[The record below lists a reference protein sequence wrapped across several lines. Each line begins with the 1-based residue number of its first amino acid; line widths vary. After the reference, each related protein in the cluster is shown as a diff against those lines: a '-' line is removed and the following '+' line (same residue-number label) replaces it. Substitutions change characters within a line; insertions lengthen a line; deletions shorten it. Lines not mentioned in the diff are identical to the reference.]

1 MTIVSLC
8 TFFIIQIPPP
18 FPFPPMDAYDV
29 VWNSFTSA
37 SHCLRFHLPPIPY
50 DATSYH
56 TVPHHV
62 RLCLY
67 LSFMPSL
74 SIDSVLHAGL
84 CRINLFTFNFSNG
97 FDMWNG
103 KALAFVP
110 ISSSLSPLPM
120 FCMRCTALSFHS
132 LRSSAHF
139 VYLYVCFGTKC
150 VFFPFEH
157 FILLFLFIQC
167 NDSIFHFSN
176 KCVRVEH
183 EQNYIW
189 KTKQMK
195 KAKER
200 DEKSHREM
208 RKKRDRSRTLGIMMI
223 AFWLFGWLVG
233 RAKCRVKLLKCVRA
247 RLFSQSNI
255 IYHQQLRLWNTY
267 SMSQITREFEFSS
280 RIDVH
285 RHRYVIGMHIFFPLR
300 FTWILSHDL
309 VFLVWL
315 CVRCAP
321 PTSLNN
327 RPKLVSAASVQRL
340 CVCLCSM
347 CRKLIHNCLCER
359 CIAFRISS
367 NGTQELLQYELR
379 ELSSQIADDNFIIIN
394 VNRIFRLQ
402 AERKRR
408 RWKWKKAKKMSVLQS
423 SAIFCRQIK

>member
-1 MTIVSLC
+1 MTIVSRC

-37 SHCLRFHLPPIPY
+37 SHCLRFHLPIPY

-74 SIDSVLHAGL
+74 SIDPVLHAGL

-189 KTKQMK
+189 KTKQME

-233 RAKCRVKLLKCVRA
+233 RAKCRDRKTSKVCARTAFQSIKHNLPSAITFVKYLLDE
-247 RLFSQSNI
+247 SNHPGI
-255 IYHQQLRLWNTY
+255 WVLVSYWR
-267 SMSQITREFEFSS
+267 SS
-280 RIDVH
+280 
-285 RHRYVIGMHIFFPLR
+285 
-300 FTWILSHDL
+300 
-309 VFLVWL
+309 
-315 CVRCAP
+315 
-321 PTSLNN
+321 TSLCDWDAHFLSTEVHMNPLTWFSFP
-327 RPKLVSAASVQRL
+327 RLV
-340 CVCLCSM
+340 VCAM
-347 CRKLIHNCLCER
+347 CPSYL
-359 CIAFRISS
+359 F
-367 NGTQELLQYELR
+367 
-379 ELSSQIADDNFIIIN
+379 
-394 VNRIFRLQ
+394 
-402 AERKRR
+402 
-408 RWKWKKAKKMSVLQS
+408 
-423 SAIFCRQIK
+423 

>member
-176 KCVRVEH
+176 ECVRVEH

-189 KTKQMK
+189 QNKTNEKCERK
-195 KAKER
+195 RWKITPGDEKKER
-200 DEKSHREM
+200 SLAHIGNHD
-208 RKKRDRSRTLGIMMI
+208 DCIL
-223 AFWLFGWLVG
+223 AVWLVG
-233 RAKCRVKLLKCVRA
+233 CKSQVSSKTSKVCARTAFQSIKHNLPSAITFVKYLLDE
-247 RLFSQSNI
+247 SNHPGI
-255 IYHQQLRLWNTY
+255 WVLVSYWR
-267 SMSQITREFEFSS
+267 SS
-280 RIDVH
+280 
-285 RHRYVIGMHIFFPLR
+285 
-300 FTWILSHDL
+300 
-309 VFLVWL
+309 
-315 CVRCAP
+315 
-321 PTSLNN
+321 TSLCDWDAHFLSTEIHVNPLTWFSFP
-327 RPKLVSAASVQRL
+327 RLV
-340 CVCLCSM
+340 VCAM
-347 CRKLIHNCLCER
+347 CPSYLP
-359 CIAFRISS
+359 
-367 NGTQELLQYELR
+367 
-379 ELSSQIADDNFIIIN
+379 
-394 VNRIFRLQ
+394 
-402 AERKRR
+402 
-408 RWKWKKAKKMSVLQS
+408 
-423 SAIFCRQIK
+423 

>member
-1 MTIVSLC
+1 MTNVSLC

-150 VFFPFEH
+150 VFFSLSNISYCYFYS
-157 FILLFLFIQC
+157 FNATTVF
-167 NDSIFHFSN
+167 SIFQTNVSVLSMN
-176 KCVRVEH
+176 KTTFGK
-183 EQNYIW
+183 QNKW
-189 KTKQMK
+189 K
-195 KAKER
+195 R
-200 DEKSHREM
+200 
-208 RKKRDRSRTLGIMMI
+208 RKKEMKNHTGRWEKREI
-223 AFWLFGWLVG
+223 ARAHWESWWLHFGCLVGWL
-233 RAKCRVKLLKCVRA
+233 
-247 RLFSQSNI
+247 
-255 IYHQQLRLWNTY
+255 
-267 SMSQITREFEFSS
+267 EE
-280 RIDVH
+280 
-285 RHRYVIGMHIFFPLR
+285 P
-300 FTWILSHDL
+300 
-309 VFLVWL
+309 
-315 CVRCAP
+315 
-321 PTSLNN
+321 
-327 RPKLVSAASVQRL
+327 SV
-340 CVCLCSM
+340 
-347 CRKLIHNCLCER
+347 E
-359 CIAFRISS
+359 
-367 NGTQELLQYELR
+367 
-379 ELSSQIADDNFIIIN
+379 
-394 VNRIFRLQ
+394 
-402 AERKRR
+402 
-408 RWKWKKAKKMSVLQS
+408 
-423 SAIFCRQIK
+423 